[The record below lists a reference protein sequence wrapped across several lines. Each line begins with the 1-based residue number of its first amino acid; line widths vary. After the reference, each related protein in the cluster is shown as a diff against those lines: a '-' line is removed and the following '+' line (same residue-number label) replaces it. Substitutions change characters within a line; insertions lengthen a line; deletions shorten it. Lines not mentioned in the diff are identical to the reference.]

1 LAPESGKRAGLLEN
15 RGNMAKKVDSFYAD
29 SLTQEL
35 VEAVNNDF
43 GRAVLRMPNQG
54 YGEVRDEVFTYFSA
68 IAMQQVNA
76 ISEKHNIDDAEA
88 LHEIYQLMRTNLI
101 QGFRIGQNLKGSW
114 QPS

>member
-1 LAPESGKRAGLLEN
+1 
-15 RGNMAKKVDSFYAD
+15 MAKKVDSFYAD